1 MTTNGNELGIIQDA
15 LWSRMK
21 KHGQI
26 TKQDSAALR
35 AIETL
40 ALRTPTPEAHPELN
54 DDHKPGCFGAYGSH
68 SCDIPGCIWFARC
81 KQSQEDY

>member
-26 TKQDSAALR
+26 AKQDSAALR
-35 AIETL
+35 AIEAL
-40 ALRTPTPEAHPELN
+40 ALRTAAKGGE
-54 DDHKPGCFGAYGSH
+54 
-68 SCDIPGCIWFARC
+68 
-81 KQSQEDY
+81 